1 MNDTFLTVR
10 EVAKILRISTLTVYE
25 YIKRGEL
32 SALRIGR
39 YYRIDKS
46 DLNSFISNHKIKMT
60 NN

>member
-46 DLNSFISNHKIKMT
+46 DLNSFISSHKIKMT